1 MIPCI
6 HSVEQCYPTSSWDA
20 QIWIQTPL
28 KRQLQITWG
37 SPVPVP
43 HVLFYCLIPTTEV
56 SFQHSSPQFLP
67 PERSALPGTSR
78 SFLRGFTS
86 RAGPRTWLTC
96 PMSSCPIPRGMD
108 NIQPREADAF
118 SPRTDLIWSPA
129 LQTPESSS
137 SSHYA
142 EMFSQTQFQVVTE
155 IQVSFLLWDY
165 SWDEWSIFYLKT
177 MYLFLCG
184 TPESW
189 DSLRRGNW
197 KRELTMNW

>member
-1 MIPCI
+1 MCSTLLS
-6 HSVEQCYPTSSWDA
+6 SV
-20 QIWIQTPL
+20 IQLPAGMHRYGYKHL
-28 KRQLQITWG
+28 SKGNCKLPEDPQFQFLMF
-37 SPVPVP
+37 SV
-43 HVLFYCLIPTTEV
+43 FYCLIPTTEV

-96 PMSSCPIPRGMD
+96 PMSSCPVPRSMD

-155 IQVSFLLWDY
+155 IQVSFLL
-165 SWDEWSIFYLKT
+165 
-177 MYLFLCG
+177 
-184 TPESW
+184 
-189 DSLRRGNW
+189 
-197 KRELTMNW
+197 